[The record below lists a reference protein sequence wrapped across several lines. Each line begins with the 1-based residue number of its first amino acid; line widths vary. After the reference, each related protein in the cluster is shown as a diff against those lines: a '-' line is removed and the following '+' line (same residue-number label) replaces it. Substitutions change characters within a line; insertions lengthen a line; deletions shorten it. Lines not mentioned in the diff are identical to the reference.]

1 MCKVN
6 KYYVFLTNCFDNLF
20 CQKHLQYLPNLFLI
34 MWITV
39 GHQCPTVWC
48 TANGQCCT
56 YTEKYT
62 WTSVTWFRKCWDS
75 SSAVLKIGCCLLIL
89 IFHVIFPF
97 SVSIRMY
104 CTVNPAAG
112 QRFLCKH
119 GLIKK
124 NKVCTINY
132 QFISR
137 QTAKALSS
145 SFQRWPFVD
154 LCLALGIEIAHMYI
168 GWREGK
174 GWVILYFCGFSL
186 FDLL

>member
-1 MCKVN
+1 MGHNILENGRIKMYKVN

-124 NKVCTINY
+124 QSLHHKIINLLVDRPPKHSSILSKTNFFLPLFGSRY
-132 QFISR
+132 CDCAYVLYIS
-137 QTAKALSS
+137 
-145 SFQRWPFVD
+145 W
-154 LCLALGIEIAHMYI
+154 C
-168 GWREGK
+168 
-174 GWVILYFCGFSL
+174 
-186 FDLL
+186 